1 MVRNGRTQ
9 AGSVDLL
16 CRGCGRSFVPDPKR
30 PPITPERV
38 GLVRRPLPERLSLRA
53 IARSTGVS
61 RAWLQRFVNAPY
73 REDTPHTPGRL
84 KNSRAT

>member
-1 MVRNGRTQ
+1 MVRNGRTR
-9 AGSVDLL
+9 AGSVNLL

-30 PPITPERV
+30 PPITAGRV
-38 GLVRRPLPERLSLRA
+38 GLARRPLPERLSRRA

-61 RAWLQRFVNAPY
+61 RAWLQRFVNALY

-84 KNSRAT
+84 KKSRAT